1 MPKNTDER
9 QAERRKE
16 AIFSAIIST
25 FYRLM
30 VVWVLLWMRSGT
42 DPSGIVSKVL
52 LILVVLDLGSLI
64 PIWISL
70 KVRLKEI
77 QGGEEDAA
85 AQY

>member
-1 MPKNTDER
+1 MPKNIDER
-9 QAERRKE
+9 QAERRKA

-25 FYRLM
+25 LYQLLA
-30 VVWVLLWMRSGT
+30 VLVLLWIRSGT

-52 LILVVLDLGSLI
+52 LILVVLDLGSLL

-70 KVRLKEI
+70 KIRLKEI

>member
-1 MPKNTDER
+1 MQKNTEER

-16 AIFSAIIST
+16 AIFSAVIST
-25 FYRLM
+25 FYRLLA
-30 VVWVLLWMRSGT
+30 VWALLWVRSGT
-42 DPSGIVSKVL
+42 DPSGIASKVL
-52 LILVVLDLGSLI
+52 LILVVLDLGSLL

-70 KVRLKEI
+70 RVRLKEI